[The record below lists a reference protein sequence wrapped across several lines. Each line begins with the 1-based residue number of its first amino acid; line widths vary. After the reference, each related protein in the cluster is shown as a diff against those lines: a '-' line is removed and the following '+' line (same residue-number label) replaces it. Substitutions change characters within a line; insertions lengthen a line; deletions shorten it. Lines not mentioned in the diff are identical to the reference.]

1 MPADL
6 CVVAHQA
13 VAGQVHGYIDQEA
26 GTAFSARLG
35 FSCSPPTLTDQD
47 VGGWSPAERAT
58 VAAGQGLVL
67 RCERGPDLLSGT
79 CRLTMSHSSRRFVNS
94 GERGAALPQVVV
106 ALSRCS
112 GGTVGD
118 SMTNNPLAAASGGL
132 SVVTNWV
139 AELYSPS
146 PGKGLWTSLDD
157 PLRLA
162 LAQGLV
168 LSTVGRADQVRAEA
182 LALPDSA
189 HADFDAMLSVLI
201 QHWQSVYKA
210 LQQGCGVLDRTILV
224 GVDMELVVLTS
235 PEHIGTVPAEGAQL
249 PAHSFITRLADRRE
263 WTIAAL
269 ARRLPVPGWPP
280 TEEEIPNLLD

>member
-1 MPADL
+1 
-6 CVVAHQA
+6 
-13 VAGQVHGYIDQEA
+13 
-26 GTAFSARLG
+26 
-35 FSCSPPTLTDQD
+35 
-47 VGGWSPAERAT
+47 
-58 VAAGQGLVL
+58 
-67 RCERGPDLLSGT
+67 
-79 CRLTMSHSSRRFVNS
+79 
-94 GERGAALPQVVV
+94 
-106 ALSRCS
+106 
-112 GGTVGD
+112 
-118 SMTNNPLAAASGGL
+118 MTNNPLAAASGGL